1 MANNDW
7 NVKIGVTADV
17 DPKKLQAEID
27 KNTKN
32 IDINVNVKVDKTEA
46 QKAVQ
51 KVFDK
56 DKLDKQG
63 REYFTKTTGILKQ
76 VKDFYKKNGAVSVDI
91 TGQEKANGKL
101 KSFTAIVTEATG
113 VIRKFNFERNK
124 INTGG
129 SKPNYGFVQTDNV
142 GVLDKLSGTKLKQTE
157 DFLARIQS
165 RISDINSK
173 TFNQSKPLLSV
184 ENSDKYNAK
193 LKITED
199 NINNIKSST
208 KILSDDHKREIGK
221 MINDLDRYRKELQNV
236 EYAGTKLKPDT
247 FTDTKAILQSQLN
260 TNMQKWDTSNLFDG
274 QFKNNVLQAKQLLDS
289 ATNPED
295 LDKYRAKLK
304 LLTEDFKQLNTTNKN
319 ANNAFNLGI
328 DKSKFDSSITTWS
341 NENTKG
347 ARLFRV
353 ELERIKSE
361 LSSADKTKFT
371 ALKKEFQS
379 IQKQTEAMGVA
390 GKTVFQELGSNMSK
404 FASWYGIAGIVTSAV
419 SGVKQFVSTVVG
431 LDKNMVDLQMSTGY
445 TTEETGKLLDTYID
459 LGQELGA
466 TGTEVANAASTWL
479 RQGKS
484 IAETSELIKDS
495 MILSKIGQ
503 IDSAQATTYLTSAMK
518 GYKVEVSDVLGIV
531 DKLSAVDLNSATS
544 VSGLAEAMSRTAN
557 GARIAGVEMD
567 KLLGMLAVVG
577 EVSQKSMDSVG
588 ESFKTIF
595 ARMGNVKLGKF
606 VDEDGNDITT
616 EINDTEKILNKVD
629 IKLRVSA
636 TEFRNFGDVID
647 DVGKNWSRFNDLE
660 KSAISNAF
668 AGVRQRESFVT
679 LMENYGDSLKYAGIS
694 AESSGK
700 AMQKF
705 EAYESSVEAKTK
717 TLQASFQELATDT
730 LNSGLIKG
738 FLDVFNVIVKLTDSV
753 GLLNVAFITLAA
765 TIGAKTTLGATAFA
779 EKLAVMITNMGV
791 ATTTAETLGMALS
804 TAIPV
809 AGILIGITAI
819 SKFVDW
825 LVVTKKEQAE
835 LVEQSKQNIES
846 LTSEISS
853 LNTELSTTRSRI
865 EELQD
870 KGSLTIVEKSEL
882 DNLIATREELER
894 IVAAKQASLDIDNQ
908 KYAKQAE
915 KQYDKSY
922 SNNIY
927 NPQMVEDSKL
937 TNNSFLPS
945 TDDINAVIAYYDQMS
960 EAKDKAFDIKSIEM
974 YDGYMEDAKSA
985 MTEWVNGASE
995 VYKNLLLIDEADRT
1009 DAQKQKID
1017 NLAKS
1022 LDFINSLLDETY
1034 AATQKTNA
1042 FNDIYNSQS
1051 FSTYKSQLEE
1061 LATAGKLSPDVIS
1074 SNKEYKK
1081 LIEDTG
1087 LSAKEVADQINALV
1101 DASKNVSSIA
1111 ITPLKSYKDI
1121 IDSLSKNIK
1130 LVTDAQYELSESG
1143 YLNYDT
1149 VSSLLE
1155 VYPDLEKSLTA
1166 TENGYKITKGA
1177 LDNLISSELQQYKT
1191 ELDNAINSAEDV
1203 FGAELTKQNGYDGTT
1218 ESLKKLAQ
1226 AKLNDAKATLVQAQ
1240 AEYTKLGIGGGG
1252 LSNYQPY
1259 TDALEEVN
1267 KLQSALNNV
1276 TNAQDN
1282 YNKAKIASAQIQK
1295 SETEKLNKKDSTNSN
1310 NDPYLDKYNA
1320 DKATL
1325 DHQLAMDDITQ
1336 SEYYDKLDKLNERYF
1351 AKHKDK
1357 YLEQYRK
1364 NQQEI
1369 YAGRKKIN
1377 EDNIQS
1383 KFDTNENKYNLGN
1396 KTEAEYYSELE
1407 RLNEKYYKNNTDYAD
1422 KYQSNLEKIYQHDQ
1436 QALKDAYQK
1445 KVETIDKI
1453 IDKYSALRDAINNTA
1468 EGQTGKAQIDTYIEG
1483 LKSANQ
1489 EITYIQNE
1497 IDKLNKKKITATFTQ
1512 EDYDSQLSNLQSALK
1527 EVYSSIDDFNKSIA
1541 DSIKSD
1547 SDEVMQYLDDYYDKY
1562 NAVLEKEKSNYDYI
1576 IDAQKEILQLKK
1588 DQADYEKTIA
1598 DKTKDI
1604 SQIESRMADL
1614 SRAASTGDRQAN
1626 SELQKLQED
1635 LADKKEDLSDTQSD
1649 HELELQQKALDGAKT
1664 ANDKIMDAKLEAAK
1678 TEYETH
1684 RISIHSLHCF
1694 IILSFG

>member
-717 TLQASFQELATDT
+717 TLQASFQELAGRTM
-730 LNSGLIKG
+730 
-738 FLDVFNVIVKLTDSV
+738 
-753 GLLNVAFITLAA
+753 
-765 TIGAKTTLGATAFA
+765 TT
-779 EKLAVMITNMGV
+779 
-791 ATTTAETLGMALS
+791 
-804 TAIPV
+804 
-809 AGILIGITAI
+809 
-819 SKFVDW
+819 
-825 LVVTKKEQAE
+825 
-835 LVEQSKQNIES
+835 
-846 LTSEISS
+846 
-853 LNTELSTTRSRI
+853 
-865 EELQD
+865 
-870 KGSLTIVEKSEL
+870 
-882 DNLIATREELER
+882 
-894 IVAAKQASLDIDNQ
+894 
-908 KYAKQAE
+908 
-915 KQYDKSY
+915 
-922 SNNIY
+922 
-927 NPQMVEDSKL
+927 
-937 TNNSFLPS
+937 
-945 TDDINAVIAYYDQMS
+945 
-960 EAKDKAFDIKSIEM
+960 
-974 YDGYMEDAKSA
+974 
-985 MTEWVNGASE
+985 
-995 VYKNLLLIDEADRT
+995 
-1009 DAQKQKID
+1009 
-1017 NLAKS
+1017 
-1022 LDFINSLLDETY
+1022 
-1034 AATQKTNA
+1034 
-1042 FNDIYNSQS
+1042 
-1051 FSTYKSQLEE
+1051 
-1061 LATAGKLSPDVIS
+1061 
-1074 SNKEYKK
+1074 
-1081 LIEDTG
+1081 
-1087 LSAKEVADQINALV
+1087 
-1101 DASKNVSSIA
+1101 
-1111 ITPLKSYKDI
+1111 
-1121 IDSLSKNIK
+1121 
-1130 LVTDAQYELSESG
+1130 
-1143 YLNYDT
+1143 
-1149 VSSLLE
+1149 
-1155 VYPDLEKSLTA
+1155 
-1166 TENGYKITKGA
+1166 
-1177 LDNLISSELQQYKT
+1177 
-1191 ELDNAINSAEDV
+1191 
-1203 FGAELTKQNGYDGTT
+1203 
-1218 ESLKKLAQ
+1218 
-1226 AKLNDAKATLVQAQ
+1226 
-1240 AEYTKLGIGGGG
+1240 
-1252 LSNYQPY
+1252 
-1259 TDALEEVN
+1259 
-1267 KLQSALNNV
+1267 
-1276 TNAQDN
+1276 
-1282 YNKAKIASAQIQK
+1282 
-1295 SETEKLNKKDSTNSN
+1295 
-1310 NDPYLDKYNA
+1310 
-1320 DKATL
+1320 
-1325 DHQLAMDDITQ
+1325 
-1336 SEYYDKLDKLNERYF
+1336 
-1351 AKHKDK
+1351 
-1357 YLEQYRK
+1357 
-1364 NQQEI
+1364 
-1369 YAGRKKIN
+1369 
-1377 EDNIQS
+1377 
-1383 KFDTNENKYNLGN
+1383 
-1396 KTEAEYYSELE
+1396 
-1407 RLNEKYYKNNTDYAD
+1407 
-1422 KYQSNLEKIYQHDQ
+1422 
-1436 QALKDAYQK
+1436 
-1445 KVETIDKI
+1445 
-1453 IDKYSALRDAINNTA
+1453 
-1468 EGQTGKAQIDTYIEG
+1468 
-1483 LKSANQ
+1483 
-1489 EITYIQNE
+1489 
-1497 IDKLNKKKITATFTQ
+1497 
-1512 EDYDSQLSNLQSALK
+1512 
-1527 EVYSSIDDFNKSIA
+1527 
-1541 DSIKSD
+1541 
-1547 SDEVMQYLDDYYDKY
+1547 
-1562 NAVLEKEKSNYDYI
+1562 
-1576 IDAQKEILQLKK
+1576 
-1588 DQADYEKTIA
+1588 
-1598 DKTKDI
+1598 
-1604 SQIESRMADL
+1604 
-1614 SRAASTGDRQAN
+1614 
-1626 SELQKLQED
+1626 
-1635 LADKKEDLSDTQSD
+1635 
-1649 HELELQQKALDGAKT
+1649 
-1664 ANDKIMDAKLEAAK
+1664 
-1678 TEYETH
+1678 
-1684 RISIHSLHCF
+1684 
-1694 IILSFG
+1694 